1 MSDDKVV
8 TMPGIENTDL
18 PVFTGESV
26 EIESQLVDD
35 IGELLA
41 KYNGKVTN
49 VAMIGALQ
57 LYSTMVSIGSIG
69 GEE

>member
-8 TMPGIENTDL
+8 TMPGIGNTDL

-26 EIESQLVDD
+26 EIESKLVDD